1 MPVSN
6 VGTNIRR
13 MSKHTAVYGVGNIL
27 NRAITFLLLPLYTN
41 ILTTADYGVLNLIYP
56 FLGLMNVVFMYGMD
70 SAFMRFFIPE
80 KDEKRRSEVF
90 STVYISILGSTA
102 VFTGLLFLLE
112 PVLARSILGNDN
124 NLLYLA
130 FVILALDGLSFLPV
144 LYFRSVNKPVN
155 YVAIIFGEVLLNLS
169 LNILF
174 VAVFRWGIR
183 GVLLANICSSTLK
196 LLLASPALLHHLKRI
211 FIPPLWRDILKFGL
225 PTVPAVLFANI
236 IALGDKFILRYFFD
250 ESTVGIYAAS
260 YKIAIIMALFVTAF
274 RFAWHPFF
282 LSISDQPDAKQTY
295 SKILTLFVMVAAFL
309 FLLVSL
315 LAPPILTTPLFGV
328 TIIPLAYQAGLKVIP
343 WVLAAYIFQG
353 MYVNL
358 VVGVYLEKKTHLSPL
373 FTGIGMMVNL
383 GTNFFLLGVLKM
395 DFIAAGIAAL
405 LGNLAQTIAI
415 FIATRRFYPIRY
427 EYEKLLLIGAIS
439 LVLFLTPRV
448 TGLEQFWFLALLVL
462 LYFPL
467 LFRFHIIDRQVAL
480 NLAKR
485 VLKRH

>member
-1 MPVSN
+1 MSN
-6 VGTNIRR
+6 VGGNIKR

-41 ILTTADYGVLNLIYP
+41 ILTTADYGILNLIYP

-183 GVLLANICSSTLK
+183 GVLLANICSSLLK
-196 LLLASPALLHHLKRI
+196 LLLASPALFHHLKRI
-211 FIPPLWRDILKFGL
+211 FIPPLWKDILKFGL

-282 LSISDQPDAKQTY
+282 LSISDQPNAKQTY

-328 TIIPLAYQAGLKVIP
+328 TIIPLTYQAGLKVIP

-373 FTGIGMMVNL
+373 FTGIGMVVNL

-467 LFRFHIIDRQVAL
+467 LFRFNIIDRQVAFAM
-480 NLAKR
+480 AKR
-485 VLKRH
+485 VFKRG